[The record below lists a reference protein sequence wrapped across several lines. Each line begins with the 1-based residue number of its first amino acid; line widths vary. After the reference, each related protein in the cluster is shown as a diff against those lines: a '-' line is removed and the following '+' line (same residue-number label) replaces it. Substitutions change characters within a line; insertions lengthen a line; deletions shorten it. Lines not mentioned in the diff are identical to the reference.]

1 MPTPAI
7 PLSGFVAQVIRE
19 EFARVLN
26 QLFVTSVQMRGSS
39 DLAVRLRIVLRH
51 AVPPGITLSGWALS
65 ALFSSAAVIKTVFAR
80 PAIGGLFVMATS
92 ARDIPGSVL
101 VAGAVIALYL
111 AMAAAPALLQTHAPF
126 RTDLA
131 ASLRPPSL
139 DHLFGTDRSGRD
151 LFSRVV
157 EDTRASLEI
166 GIGATSLSL
175 ALALLLGVTA
185 GLAGGAVDRAI
196 GRFLEVMLAFP
207 NLFPA
212 LLLITV
218 FEATPATLIA
228 AVGIGTAPGCARMV
242 RGQFLAVKG
251 AGYVEAA
258 RALGHSRLRILRRH
272 ILPNAMRPLVALVT
286 LGVGQSIVWAS
297 ILAFLGLG
305 VAAPSPEWGA
315 ARFRPQLRDARVVAR
330 GDARPRDHR
339 VRAVGHRGPPPH
351 SGPPQRARARVRCWT
366 RAVTG
371 QAACP
376 ALSL

>member
-1 MPTPAI
+1 MTLATDLVRPEGAYA
-7 PLSGFVAQVIRE
+7 PLR
-19 EFARVLN
+19 
-26 QLFVTSVQMRGSS
+26 
-39 DLAVRLRIVLRH
+39 
-51 AVPPGITLSGWALS
+51 
-65 ALFSSAAVIKTVFAR
+65 R
-80 PAIGGLFVMATS
+80 PADIV
-92 ARDIPGSVL
+92 REIPGGVL
-101 VAGAVIALYL
+101 LAGAVIALYL
-111 AMAAAPALLQTHAPF
+111 AMALAPSLLQTHPPF

-139 DHLFGTDRSGRD
+139 DHLFGTDQSGRD

-157 EDTRASLEI
+157 EGTRASLAI

-196 GRFLEVMLAFP
+196 GRFLEVMFAFP
-207 NLFPA
+207 NLFLA

-228 AVGIGTAPGCARMV
+228 AVGIGTAPGYARMV

-272 ILPNAMRPLVALVT
+272 ILPNAMRPLVAMVT

-297 ILAFLGLG
+297 SLAFLGLG
-305 VAAPSPEWGA
+305 VAPPSPEWGA
-315 ARFRPQLRDARVVAR
+315 LLDAGRNYV
-330 GDARPRDHR
+330 
-339 VRAVGHRGPPPH
+339 
-351 SGPPQRARARVRCWT
+351 T
-366 RAVTG
+366 RAWWLEVMPG
-371 QAACP
+371 LAIIVF
-376 ALSL
+376 ALSVTVVGRHIQDRLEGRTGAP